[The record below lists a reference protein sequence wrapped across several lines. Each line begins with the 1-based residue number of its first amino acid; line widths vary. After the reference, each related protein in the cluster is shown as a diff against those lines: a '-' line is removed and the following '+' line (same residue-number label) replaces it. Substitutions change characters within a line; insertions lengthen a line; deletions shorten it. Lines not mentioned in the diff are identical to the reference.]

1 MPERDTETNQLISNL
16 SSLIQ
21 GEIPEQ
27 EIPGAGAAV
36 GTLPA

>member
-1 MPERDTETNQLISNL
+1 MPERDTERSHLISNL

-21 GEIPEQ
+21 EEIPAQ
-27 EIPGAGAAV
+27 EIPGVGAAV